1 MLTYALRSALTL
13 ALLYTGF
20 LVLLSRETLHR
31 LNRLLLL
38 FCLAASLV
46 LPLIHVTVDHP
57 LSLLMMNRG
66 NGRGSAA
73 YRWSA
78 DERKRCQRGVSCNDS
93 D

>member
-57 LSLLMMNRG
+57 LSLLMMNR
-66 NGRGSAA
+66 
-73 YRWSA
+73 
-78 DERKRCQRGVSCNDS
+78 
-93 D
+93 